1 MKSLSEYIHE
11 IPDFPAPGVLF
22 RDITGI
28 LDSGAG
34 FRLCCQELEARL
46 IETDFDIV
54 AGIESRGFI
63 FGAPLADRFRK
74 PFVPIRKKGKL
85 PRETVSAT
93 YDLEYGQ
100 ATIEIHKDAIHPGQK
115 VVLVDDLLATGGT
128 MAAACS
134 LVERLGGVV
143 AKILFVVELAGFRA
157 RETTLAGRPVQT
169 LLVYSRA
176 WMLASPCR
184 ARR

>member
-1 MKSLSEYIHE
+1 MKSLRDYIHE
-11 IPDFPAPGVLF
+11 IPDFPAPGILF

-34 FRLCCQELEARL
+34 FGLCCADLADAL
-46 IETDFDIV
+46 VGLDFDLV

-63 FGAPLADRFRK
+63 FGAPLAERFHK
-74 PFVPIRKKGKL
+74 PFVP
-85 PRETVSAT
+85 
-93 YDLEYGQ
+93 LEYGT
-100 ATIEIHKDAIHPGQK
+100 ATIEMHTDAVKPGQR

-143 AKILFVVELAGFRA
+143 AKILFVVELKGFHA

-169 LLVYSRA
+169 LLVYEGK
-176 WMLASPCR
+176 
-184 ARR
+184 

>member
-1 MKSLSEYIHE
+1 MKTLLDYVYT
-11 IPDFPAPGVLF
+11 IPDFPVPGILF

-34 FRLCCQELEARL
+34 FGLCCADLADAVAGL
-46 IETDFDIV
+46 DFDLV
-54 AGIESRGFI
+54 AGVESRGFI
-63 FGAPLADRFRK
+63 FGAPLSERFHK
-74 PFVPIRKKGKL
+74 PFVPVRKKGKL
-85 PRETVSAT
+85 PRKTVSQT

-100 ATIEIHKDAIHPGQK
+100 ATIEIHEDAIKPGQR

-143 AKILFVVELAGFRA
+143 AQILFVIELAGFHA
-157 RETTLAGRPVQT
+157 RETTLAGRPVKS
-169 LLVYSRA
+169 LLVYDGK
-176 WMLASPCR
+176 
-184 ARR
+184 